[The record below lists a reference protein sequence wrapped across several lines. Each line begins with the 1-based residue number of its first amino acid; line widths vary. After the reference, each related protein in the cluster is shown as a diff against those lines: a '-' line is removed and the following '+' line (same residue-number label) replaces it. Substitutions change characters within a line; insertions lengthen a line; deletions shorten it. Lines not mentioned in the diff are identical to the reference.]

1 MASCFIS
8 IWTDGLELWLN
19 QLKSSHGCGAGPRDG
34 PEGEHDG
41 VNNRPELQ
49 KDEQCI
55 PNREREVGRPE
66 QAFVLACMSASDQ
79 DGEQAKTKNMAVK
92 TKDLANNGMP
102 KRGRMTNRAKQRSTG
117 SNLSVFGEIAQG
129 VG

>member
-1 MASCFIS
+1 
-8 IWTDGLELWLN
+8 
-19 QLKSSHGCGAGPRDG
+19 
-34 PEGEHDG
+34 
-41 VNNRPELQ
+41 
-49 KDEQCI
+49 
-55 PNREREVGRPE
+55 
-66 QAFVLACMSASDQ
+66 MSASDQ

-129 VG
+129 VGELHRPEAWDREERQGERLRASLAWYFGEWCLASS